1 MVDIVHDMR
10 ARIAVTAALTLI
22 VGFFVASTTG
32 NRPLG
37 GVVLV
42 VGGALCAWWMGRF
55 AGWWRALV
63 VLAVALTL
71 FVASHPLG
79 TVIGA
84 WTSVLLVAA
93 VTGAVAWALARER

>member
-1 MVDIVHDMR
+1 MR

-22 VGFFVASTTG
+22 AGFLVASLTG

-42 VGGALCAWWMGRF
+42 LGGAVCAWWMGRF

-63 VLAVALTL
+63 VLAVALAL
-71 FVASHPLG
+71 FVVSHPLG
-79 TVIGA
+79 NVIGA

-93 VTGAVAWALARER
+93 VTGVVAWLLARER